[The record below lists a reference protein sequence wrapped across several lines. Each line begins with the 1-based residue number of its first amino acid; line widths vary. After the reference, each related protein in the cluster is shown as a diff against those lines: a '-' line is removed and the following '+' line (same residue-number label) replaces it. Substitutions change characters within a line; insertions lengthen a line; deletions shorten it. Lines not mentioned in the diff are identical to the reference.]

1 MLTIYIW
8 LKLIEETF
16 CLEEIDVTDI
26 SLNRIHWENDF
37 CLINNVEVNGCK
49 SHHTI
54 IIAWLVPIGINL
66 IELINGRL

>member
-1 MLTIYIW
+1 MLTIYIG

-37 CLINNVEVNGCK
+37 CLINNVEMNGCK

-54 IIAWLVPIGINL
+54 IIA
-66 IELINGRL
+66 